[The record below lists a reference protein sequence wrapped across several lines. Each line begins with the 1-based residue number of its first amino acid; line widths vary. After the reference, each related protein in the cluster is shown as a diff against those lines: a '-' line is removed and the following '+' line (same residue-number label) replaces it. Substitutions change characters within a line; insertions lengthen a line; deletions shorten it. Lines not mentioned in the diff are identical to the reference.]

1 MQVKFLYNGIK
12 VDGKL
17 YKAWYSLGKYRNY
30 PEGTITIYARDYES
44 FPKIDGLN
52 IENNTDLMTDYF
64 ENDRIR
70 VTPDNKWYP
79 QVLEA
84 YNKQQ
89 AKRAKR
95 GQKREGCRI
104 IRDKENDNMKH
115 ILAQR
120 IERLKE
126 IANDQGVT
134 ASIKML
140 GGRIYANING
150 QSFVVHGEAQFKQM
164 CRELK
169 NYMPPEPINLTERLE
184 RIENAFI
191 KRI

>member
-1 MQVKFLYNGIK
+1 
-12 VDGKL
+12 
-17 YKAWYSLGKYRNY
+17 
-30 PEGTITIYARDYES
+30 
-44 FPKIDGLN
+44 
-52 IENNTDLMTDYF
+52 
-64 ENDRIR
+64 
-70 VTPDNKWYP
+70 
-79 QVLEA
+79 
-84 YNKQQ
+84 
-89 AKRAKR
+89 
-95 GQKREGCRI
+95 
-104 IRDKENDNMKH
+104 MKH

-150 QSFVVHGEAQFKQM
+150 QSFVVHGYAQFKQM

-169 NYMPPEPINLTERLE
+169 NYMPPEPINLMERLE

>member
-1 MQVKFLYNGIK
+1 
-12 VDGKL
+12 
-17 YKAWYSLGKYRNY
+17 
-30 PEGTITIYARDYES
+30 
-44 FPKIDGLN
+44 
-52 IENNTDLMTDYF
+52 
-64 ENDRIR
+64 
-70 VTPDNKWYP
+70 
-79 QVLEA
+79 
-84 YNKQQ
+84 
-89 AKRAKR
+89 
-95 GQKREGCRI
+95 
-104 IRDKENDNMKH
+104 MKH
-115 ILAQR
+115 ILAHR

-150 QSFVVHGEAQFKQM
+150 QSFVVHGYAQFTQM